1 MAEKAPEEF
10 TLRKLLFNDNGKLY
24 VYVRIIRPIQNTNT
38 ILCKA
43 AFHAHCTSLFGM
55 YLGRA

>member
-24 VYVRIIRPIQNTNT
+24 VYVRIIRAMQNTNT
-38 ILCKA
+38 IL
-43 AFHAHCTSLFGM
+43 FV
-55 YLGRA
+55 